1 MRIDITVTRL
11 SPNDIRDLRNAMQ
24 GIIRALLSMETET
37 SLFDDGEPPEPLK
50 IVLNPPPPPRNENSA
65 SDDTIPPNIISGE
78 ETRSK
83 VCHAL
88 AGPTRDLLDSMRESL
103 KRSHA
108 ALMDLS
114 GYRKHL
120 GPASDVSS
128 ELRPVQVRLSSVLA
142 AFDSVEEALL
152 RSVKISQTSLQETDV
167 VQLFVFA
174 RHAREAAATF
184 QPLLLK
190 VSQMQSTSDSLR
202 LHLPS
207 YPFWKGIHWTNRQ
220 VRHDRGGITAGSYQ
234 STFAEISSLLSKI
247 KSREH
252 RPGRTREN
260 SPEPSAKVEVS
271 EPTMNSDADGDGDG
285 DLDPTSKR
293 DALGY
298 KVWTILR
305 RLRGFESRFAF
316 KVCLVT
322 SLLSVPSYLSGHEG
336 WWDQYEVWWAVSMS
350 WIMLHPRVGGN
361 VEDLC
366 VRAFSAILGA
376 VWSGA
381 TYAAGDG
388 NPFITALFAAIFM
401 LPMMYRFTQSSHPVS
416 HLSKRPESTETY

>member
-11 SPNDIRDLRNAMQ
+11 SPSDIRDLRNAMQ
-24 GIIRALLSMETET
+24 GIIRSLLSMETET
-37 SLFDDGEPPEPLK
+37 SLFDDSEAPEPFR
-50 IVLNPPPPPRNENSA
+50 IVLNPPSSPRNKNYSA
-65 SDDTIPPNIISGE
+65 NDTAPPTVVSSE
-78 ETRSK
+78 EVRPK

-88 AGPTRDLLDSMRESL
+88 AGPTSDLLDSMRECL
-103 KRSHA
+103 RRSHA

-120 GPASDVSS
+120 GPAPDVSS
-128 ELRPVQVRLSSVLA
+128 ELGPVQVRLGSLLA

-152 RSVKISQTSLQETDV
+152 SSAKISQNSLQDTDV
-167 VQLFVFA
+167 IQLFIFA
-174 RHAREAAATF
+174 RHVREAAATM

-202 LHLPS
+202 VHLPS

-234 STFAEISSLLSKI
+234 STFAEIYGLLSKI

-252 RPGRTREN
+252 RPGRTTEN
-260 SPEPSAKVEVS
+260 SPGPSAKVEVS
-271 EPTMNSDADGDGDG
+271 DATMDGDADGDG

-293 DALGY
+293 DAAGY

-322 SLLSVPSYLSGHEG
+322 SLLSVPSYLSNHEG

-361 VEDLC
+361 IEDLC

-388 NPFITALFAAIFM
+388 NPFITAVFAAIFM
-401 LPMMYRFTQSSHPVS
+401 LPMMYRFSQSSHPVS
-416 HLSKRPESTETY
+416 HFYRGARNPH